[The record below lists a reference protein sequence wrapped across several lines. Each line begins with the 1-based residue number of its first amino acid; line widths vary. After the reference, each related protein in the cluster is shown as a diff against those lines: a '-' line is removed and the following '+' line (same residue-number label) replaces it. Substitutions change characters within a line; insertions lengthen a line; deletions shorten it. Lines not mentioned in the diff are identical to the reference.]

1 MGHLKAAD
9 ERAMADPEN
18 LAIHE
23 PNESIAMDWFVRL
36 RGGGSVR
43 EHADFDRWLEADPA
57 NQGAYK
63 NVEAMWERLHGAGEL
78 LLREEDRELRAL
90 LASMDANRE
99 VARRH
104 TARASVTAVIC
115 LLLLASAVWLK
126 RPHLL
131 EDLRADDVTARG
143 EQRTVTFPDGSTALM
158 DADSAIA
165 FKFTAGDRRVILLRG
180 AAFFSVVHTG
190 KPFEVEAAGGE
201 ERVLGTRFAVRIEDD
216 GASVTV
222 SEGKVAVSLAGF
234 VSATLT
240 AGEHVAYGPSG
251 ISRIVAVNLEKAM
264 AWERGLLIF
273 YNTPMNSV
281 VEELGHYYRGRIL
294 ILNDELSRQPVTG
307 NFRTDDPEAALVSLQ
322 KVVGFKR
329 YDILG
334 GLTILR

>member
-1 MGHLKAAD
+1 
-9 ERAMADPEN
+9 MADPEN
-18 LAIHE
+18 LANHE
-23 PNESIAMDWFVRL
+23 PNDSIAMDWFIR
-36 RGGGSVR
+36 RRDGGSAQER
-43 EHADFDRWLEADPA
+43 ADFDCWLKADSR
-57 NQGAYK
+57 NQAAYT
-63 NVEAMWERLHGAGEL
+63 NVEAMWDRLYEAGEL

-90 LASMDANRE
+90 LAAMDANRK
-99 VARRH
+99 ATPRR
-104 TARASVTAVIC
+104 TMAASVAGVVC

-131 EDLRADDVTARG
+131 QDLRADDITARG
-143 EQRTVTFPDGSTALM
+143 EQRTITLPDGSTALM

-165 FKFTAGDRRVILLRG
+165 LKFTTSDRRVILLRG

-190 KPFEVEAAGGE
+190 EPFEVEAAGGE
-201 ERVLGTRFAVRIEDD
+201 ERVLGTRFAVRIEDN

-222 SEGKVAVSLAGF
+222 SEGRVAVSLPGF
-234 VSATLT
+234 ALATLT
-240 AGEHVAYGPSG
+240 AGEQVAYGPSG
-251 ISRIVAVNLEKAM
+251 LSRIVAVNLDKAM

-273 YNTPMNSV
+273 YNTPMQSV
-281 VEELGHYYRGRIL
+281 VAELGRYYRGRIL
-294 ILNDELSRQPVTG
+294 IMNDELSRQPVTG